1 LRSAETAEN
10 RTPVPVFQVR
20 EGPVRLGLVSL
31 STVMDPLNC
40 AFVAFDSTIRL
51 ITA

>member
-1 LRSAETAEN
+1 MRDE
-10 RTPVPVFQVR
+10 PVQPV
-20 EGPVRLGLVSL
+20 LVSP

-51 ITA
+51 ITAWRSGETVTPGEPV

>member
-1 LRSAETAEN
+1 
-10 RTPVPVFQVR
+10 VFRVR
-20 EGPVRLGLVSL
+20 EGPVRLGLASL
-31 STVMDPLNC
+31 SMVMGPLNC